1 MKNNTTL
8 INSLLSTY
16 SVNTYIKNISLVLF
30 GTLLLALSSKVQV
43 PFWPVPMTMQTFIV
57 FIIGMAYGWRLAFF
71 TLVAY
76 LFEGALGLPVF
87 AKGGGLLYLT
97 GPTAGYLYGMTIA
110 AGVIGAFAELGY
122 NNSYFKSLIS
132 LLIGTFIIFLFGVG
146 YLGSVIGY
154 DKALAGGLYPFIPS
168 EFFKIGLAVVL
179 IPSITRM
186 SLITTMEKDTKE
198 KKRPWW
204 YYILLPIIGILS
216 AGLAIILV
224 RFIFT

>member
-1 MKNNTTL
+1 MKNDTNL
-8 INSLLSTY
+8 INSILSTY
-16 SVNTYIKNISLVLF
+16 KINVYLKNIGLILLGS
-30 GTLLLALSSKVQV
+30 LLLALSSKVQV

-57 FIIGMAYGWRLAFF
+57 FIIGMTYGWKLAFS
-71 TLVAY
+71 TLVVY
-76 LFEGALGLPVF
+76 LLEGALGLPVF

-110 AGVIGAFAELGY
+110 AGVIGLFAELGY

-132 LLIGTFIIFLFGVG
+132 LSIGTFIIFLCGVG

-179 IPSITRM
+179 IPSITR
-186 SLITTMEKDTKE
+186 
-198 KKRPWW
+198 
-204 YYILLPIIGILS
+204 YIS
-216 AGLAIILV
+216 K
-224 RFIFT
+224 

>member
-16 SVNTYIKNISLVLF
+16 NVNIYIKNISLVLF

-43 PFWPVPMTMQTFIV
+43 PFWPIPMTMQTFIV

-76 LFEGALGLPVF
+76 LVEGALGLPVF

-97 GPTAGYLYGMTIA
+97 GPTAGYLYGMTVA
-110 AGVIGAFAELGY
+110 AAVIGFFAEHGY
-122 NNSYFKSLIS
+122 NESYFKSLIS
-132 LLIGTFIIFLFGVG
+132 LIAGTFIIFLFGVG
-146 YLGSVIGY
+146 YLGSIIGY

-168 EFFKIGLAVVL
+168 EFFKIGIAVVL
-179 IPSITRM
+179 IPSITR
-186 SLITTMEKDTKE
+186 
-198 KKRPWW
+198 
-204 YYILLPIIGILS
+204 YIGK
-216 AGLAIILV
+216 
-224 RFIFT
+224 

>member
-16 SVNTYIKNISLVLF
+16 EINTQYKNIALILF
-30 GTLLLALSSKVQV
+30 GTLLLAVSSKIQV

-57 FIIGMAYGWRLAFF
+57 FIIGMSFGWKLAFS
-71 TLVAY
+71 TLIAY
-76 LFEGALGLPVF
+76 LVEGALGLPVF
-87 AKGGGLLYLT
+87 AKGGGLLYLM

-110 AGVIGAFAELGY
+110 AGVIGFFAERGY
-122 NNSYFKSLIS
+122 NKSYIKSLIS
-132 LLIGTFIIFLFGVG
+132 LMIGTIIIFVLGVG

-179 IPSITRM
+179 IPSITR
-186 SLITTMEKDTKE
+186 
-198 KKRPWW
+198 
-204 YYILLPIIGILS
+204 YINK
-216 AGLAIILV
+216 
-224 RFIFT
+224 